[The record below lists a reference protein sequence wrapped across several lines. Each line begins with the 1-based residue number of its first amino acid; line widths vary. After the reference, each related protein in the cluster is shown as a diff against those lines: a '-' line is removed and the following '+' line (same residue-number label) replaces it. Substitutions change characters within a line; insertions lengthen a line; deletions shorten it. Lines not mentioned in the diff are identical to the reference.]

1 MITYG
6 FKKNLSPL
14 LRCLIALALG
24 VILLVWGK
32 SFFKTVIIIVAA
44 ILAVAGIVRIVM
56 GALKKN
62 AEKKPLIVNGAID
75 IAIAILT
82 LICATAFTDA
92 LIVIL
97 GVAILVFAVYHI
109 VVVLSVAKYAGKK
122 TFYWLVP
129 LIVSFL
135 AAITMILYKSE
146 IVGYVAG
153 ATLVIYAITEIASMI
168 NVKKAIKAREAA
180 KAPAAE
186 EPAVVEEQPAAAEEQ
201 PAEETPA
208 EEEK

>member
-6 FKKNLSPL
+6 FKKTSSPL
-14 LRCLIALALG
+14 LRCFIALALG

-32 SFFKTVIIIVAA
+32 GFFKTTIMIVAGV
-44 ILAVAGIVRIVM
+44 LALAGVIRIVM

-62 AEKKPLIVNGAID
+62 AEKKPLMINGAID
-75 IAIAILT
+75 LLIAILT

-97 GVAILVFAVYHI
+97 GVIILAFAIYHI
-109 VVVLSVAKYAGKK
+109 IVVLSVAKYAGKK

-129 LIVSFL
+129 LIVTFL
-135 AAITMILYKSE
+135 AAITMIMYKSD

-153 ATLVIYAITEIASMI
+153 ATLVIYAVTEIASEI
-168 NVKKAIKAREAA
+168 NVKKAMKARAAA
-180 KAPAAE
+180 KAEEQVAEEPAAE
-186 EPAVVEEQPAAAEEQ
+186 EEPKAEEQ
-201 PAEETPA
+201 
-208 EEEK
+208 